1 MLLPKPQPNIPDP
14 ELHPKQP
21 PSPEHHNYVGR
32 KSAVRAYR
40 LSAAPWYTYTYLE
53 VLHNTNMKIV
63 QKNTFL
69 LTQFTRNFRDQVAV
83 KLIKKI
89 FQPNE
94 FLQN

>member
-1 MLLPKPQPNIPDP
+1 
-14 ELHPKQP
+14 
-21 PSPEHHNYVGR
+21 
-32 KSAVRAYR
+32 
-40 LSAAPWYTYTYLE
+40 
-53 VLHNTNMKIV
+53 MKIV